1 MRMTAEIFFTVWER
15 EHKTARAAAGR
26 SPVILRHI
34 QLLNE
39 KGDPRLYEEDV
50 LYVCGSELFT
60 GDEDGPSCAVDETL
74 SGATLLSAVTDC
86 WNRIFAWDHHICER
100 ILNGQ
105 SAEKILPLGKE
116 CLPYPYMLVDRE
128 MQVLY
133 RTADYREEIGEPEE
147 TFLRG
152 NMIPPELVQSLLL
165 SKKFH
170 EAALR
175 PSAFYYYENHNDRR
189 NYCRNIFLDGQYYA
203 RLLMLLPENAERFLP
218 GEEELF
224 DLFADRTEQ
233 LCMRDARFLRRKRAD
248 SLHQVC
254 SALDA
259 GENISM
265 AIAEAAM
272 QRSGWM
278 PAHTFLAG
286 TLEFFS
292 KPGWHTQIEYTLPYL
307 VSCIEQTWP
316 HSCAWIREDKV
327 CFAADLTLTAQV
339 GSGKNKKGET
349 AEKAGSRENEGQK
362 KRSALRDFCAELAVL
377 VRENICRAGLSSCFN
392 DFLKLPDALEQA
404 RSALRLGQ
412 QRAPQ
417 RWYHLFDDYRM
428 EYVLEMLRTQGSMC
442 LIPHPALG
450 ILRASDVQYGTEY
463 IDTLRAYFEAGRNMT
478 AAADR
483 IFIHRTSFCRR
494 MDRIR
499 ELSGIDPGDSDAMLE
514 LELALRLEDPWG
526 QIPRLP

>member
-60 GDEDGPSCAVDETL
+60 GDEDGPSCAVDEKL

-175 PSAFYYYENHNDRR
+175 PSAFYYYENQNDRR

-233 LCMRDARFLRRKRAD
+233 LCMRDARLLRRKRAD

-254 SALDA
+254 KCTGCRRGHQHGDR
-259 GENISM
+259 
-265 AIAEAAM
+265 
-272 QRSGWM
+272 RSGHAAVRM
-278 PAHTFLAG
+278 DACPY
-286 TLEFFS
+286 FS
-292 KPGWHTQIEYTLPYL
+292 CGDTGVL
-307 VSCIEQTWP
+307 
-316 HSCAWIREDKV
+316 
-327 CFAADLTLTAQV
+327 F
-339 GSGKNKKGET
+339 
-349 AEKAGSRENEGQK
+349 KA
-362 KRSALRDFCAELAVL
+362 
-377 VRENICRAGLSSCFN
+377 
-392 DFLKLPDALEQA
+392 
-404 RSALRLGQ
+404 
-412 QRAPQ
+412 
-417 RWYHLFDDYRM
+417 RM
-428 EYVLEMLRTQGSMC
+428 
-442 LIPHPALG
+442 
-450 ILRASDVQYGTEY
+450 
-463 IDTLRAYFEAGRNMT
+463 AYP
-478 AAADR
+478 DR
-483 IFIHRTSFCRR
+483 IYTAVPGQLHRTDLAAFLC
-494 MDRIR
+494 M
-499 ELSGIDPGDSDAMLE
+499 DPG
-514 LELALRLEDPWG
+514 G
-526 QIPRLP
+526 